1 MRVNRQSTAAIRHAA
16 GKANRWEDH
25 YTRLARQERYPARSV
40 YKLQEIQ
47 GRFAVIRR
55 GNAVLDLGCAPG
67 SWLIYAADLTG
78 PAGRVVGV
86 DLTPVTVRLAA
97 HISVLTKDVF
107 ELVDDPAAFFGQE
120 FDVVLSDMA
129 PATTGSRGVDAARS
143 QHLCEAAL
151 AIARKVLRPG
161 GAFVCKI
168 FQGGDFN
175 AFTAAVKASFAEPKI
190 FKPQSCRKASK
201 EIYII
206 GKGKTGGSHVRS
218 Q

>member
-1 MRVNRQSTAAIRHAA
+1 MRHAA
-16 GKANRWEDH
+16 AKANRWEDH
-25 YTRLARQERYPARSV
+25 YTRLARKERYPARSV

-47 GRFAVIRR
+47 KRYAVIRR

-67 SWLIYAADLTG
+67 SWLMYAAELAG
-78 PAGRVVGV
+78 PGGRVVGV
-86 DLTPVTVRLAA
+86 DLTPVTVRLPG
-97 HISVLTKDVF
+97 HVSVHTRDVL
-107 ELVDDPAAFFGQE
+107 ELIEDPAAFFGRE
-120 FDVVLSDMA
+120 FEVVLSDMA

-151 AIARKVLRPG
+151 AVAIKVLRPG

-168 FQGGDFN
+168 FQGEDFPS
-175 AFTAAVKASFAEPKI
+175 FRAAVKAGFLECKI

-201 EIYII
+201 EIYLI

-218 Q
+218 